1 MKIIIAGGRDFN
13 QKGMMKRIMIQYG
26 ISSSDEIVSGHCP
39 TGADALGEELAKFFN
54 AKLKLFPANWNK
66 YGKSA
71 GPKRNAQMAE
81 YADKAI
87 VFWDGKSAG
96 SRNMIEEMKKRSKPV
111 QIIKY

>member
-1 MKIIIAGGRDFN
+1 MKIIIAGGRNFN
-13 QKGMMKRIMIQYG
+13 QKGMMKRVMIQHG
-26 ISSSDEIVSGHCP
+26 ISSEDEIVSGHCP
-39 TGADALGEELAKFFN
+39 TGADALGEELAKYFN
-54 AKLKLFPANWNK
+54 AKVKLFPADWNK

-96 SRNMIEEMKKRSKPV
+96 SRNMIGEMKKRNKHV